1 MNLDAHCDL
10 DFLLCP
16 PLLIKLQCKKML
28 ESLFIGYNF
37 FLRLYNDPLIFLVLL
52 AVLVVLAYRVVTNIV
67 LAIVG

>member
-1 MNLDAHCDL
+1 
-10 DFLLCP
+10 
-16 PLLIKLQCKKML
+16 ML

-37 FLRLYNDPLIFLVLL
+37 FLRLYNGPLFFLVLL